1 MFQKPLKAGSSLS
14 GAFAADFGPIRL
26 SNIIRKTTQVDISSV
41 PFFGSLTIPRLG
53 VTVSSDY
60 ITSSLL
66 PNVFC
71 KEGLLQNTAVT
82 IPKGLQVFT
91 ILSLSG
97 TEVPL
102 KMYYYKSFLS
112 FEVIQNGRLPIGTLL
127 STIPGINIR
136 SLPLPTGLKEIFQ
149 FQIDYFSLDTSSKQL
164 VVTTQ
169 YPGTLS
175 YFKDYLTITNP
186 SLSVYA
192 ILKHPRKTD
201 FAVNGAIRIGNGFYN
216 TTISR
221 DPLTNKYIV
230 KAYFGTIPIS
240 DLIRKFSAA
249 ILPQE
254 FQKRLKNFI
263 QFSIHNAKLALP
275 LGTRNLQLHLSG
287 TPVIGGYK
295 TVHLSVI
302 IARQGEKK

>member
-1 MFQKPLKAGSSLS
+1 MSSVRKVSFRTQPSLS
-14 GAFAADFGPIRL
+14 L
-26 SNIIRKTTQVDISSV
+26 K
-41 PFFGSLTIPRLG
+41 
-53 VTVSSDY
+53 DY
-60 ITSSLL
+60 KS
-66 PNVFC
+66 
-71 KEGLLQNTAVT
+71 
-82 IPKGLQVFT
+82 FT
-91 ILSLSG
+91 ILSFSG
-97 TEVPL
+97 TKVPL
-102 KMYYYKSFLS
+102 KIYYYKSFLS
-112 FEVIQNGRLPIGTLL
+112 FEVIRNGQLPIGTLL

-186 SLSVYA
+186 GLSVYA

-230 KAYFGTIPIS
+230 KGLFWNNSHFRLYTQILSSNITPGIS
-240 DLIRKFSAA
+240 EKAQKFHS
-249 ILPQE
+249 
-254 FQKRLKNFI
+254 I
-263 QFSIHNAKLALP
+263 QHS
-275 LGTRNLQLHLSG
+275 QC
-287 TPVIGGYK
+287 
-295 TVHLSVI
+295 
-302 IARQGEKK
+302 